1 MKITEAIRGFAS
13 SVCRKIKLDKKQLAV
28 LLMFAVGLGI
38 LLLTELSGDGKKD
51 SSVTETTVI
60 QGSSDAYIS
69 ELEERVT
76 SIISIISGAGATK
89 VMITLES
96 GKEDVYLH
104 NSNYGEDADGKGGQN
119 IEMKD
124 EYVIVDG
131 ENGENGIVVRIREP
145 EIRGV
150 AVVCQ
155 GGGNARVKAEI
166 ISTVTAL
173 LDISSARVSVVQMD

>member
-1 MKITEAIRGFAS
+1 
-13 SVCRKIKLDKKQLAV
+13 
-28 LLMFAVGLGI
+28 MFAAGLGI
-38 LLLTELSGDGKKD
+38 LLVSEFSGDVKKED
-51 SSVTETTVI
+51 SVTETTVNYN
-60 QGSSDAYIS
+60 SADAYILT
-69 ELEERVT
+69 LEERVT
-76 SIISIISGAGATK
+76 SIISSISGAGATR

-96 GKEDVYLH
+96 GNEDVYLH
-104 NSNYGEDADGKGGQN
+104 NRNYGEDVDGKGGQN

-131 ENGENGIVVRIREP
+131 DNGEDGIVVRVREP

-173 LDISSARVSVVQMD
+173 LDISSARVSVVQMN